1 MGKALSLAFV
11 VVTLL
16 AGAGSAVSNTTTARS
31 TALVKT
37 AAATGACPVPGQRVK
52 TSSSPAIYV
61 VDPDGRLYWIPNPD
75 VYLNLFRTE
84 SGVVIYDNL
93 FVDCYAGWGTLING
107 HLAKKSGDPAIYIW
121 DAHLGGYRWITSP
134 EVYDK
139 YAFAPDKVTIVPAV
153 SPIVA
158 DWHA

>member
-11 VVTLL
+11 VVALL
-16 AGAGSAVSNTTTARS
+16 AGAGSAVSGTTAGS
-31 TALVKT
+31 AALVRT

-61 VDPDGRLYWIPNPD
+61 VDPDGRLYWIPSPD
-75 VYLNLFRTE
+75 VYLSLFRTE

-93 FVDCYAGWGTLING
+93 FADCYTGWGTLSDG
-107 HLAKKSGDPAIYIW
+107 HLAKGPGDAIYVW
-121 DAHLGGYRWITSP
+121 DGHLGGYRWITSP
-134 EVYDK
+134 AVFNA
-139 YAFAPDKVTIVPAV
+139 YAFAPDKVRNLASV

-158 DWHA
+158 NNWHE